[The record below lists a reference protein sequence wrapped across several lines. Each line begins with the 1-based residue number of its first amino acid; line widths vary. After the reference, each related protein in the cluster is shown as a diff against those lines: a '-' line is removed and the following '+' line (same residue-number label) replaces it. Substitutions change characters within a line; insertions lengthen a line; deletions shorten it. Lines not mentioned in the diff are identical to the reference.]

1 METISIQFINVKHVY
16 FFKFQGGWIHG
27 VSFSGD
33 GNRICWVGHDS
44 SISVADASR
53 AMAVVK
59 LRTEFLPFNTCTW
72 VGPNSIV
79 VAVSIETVKSSFLLE
94 MQHYLILSFVLQGH
108 NCCPLLYTYDQ
119 SGQLSYTCKL
129 DNSQR
134 KEAAGLRFLIFF
146 MNLFSWLIYYLL
158 LSFGY

>member
-1 METISIQFINVKHVY
+1 MFS
-16 FFKFQGGWIHG
+16 FQGGWIHG

-79 VAVSIETVKSSFLLE
+79 VAVSMLQKRVTFFL
-94 MQHYLILSFVLQGH
+94 F
-108 NCCPLLYTYDQ
+108 
-119 SGQLSYTCKL
+119 
-129 DNSQR
+129 
-134 KEAAGLRFLIFF
+134 FL
-146 MNLFSWLIYYLL
+146 NK
-158 LSFGY
+158 